1 MGSFRISSLKVWR
14 GGREILQDISLEVAS
29 GELVAMLAPNGSG
42 KTTLMHAIIE
52 GAGVRGGSVVYE
64 GEATRTGEREAN
76 GREVNGANEVR
87 VSKVCRRDDSS
98 DGLAL
103 AGGESCEAVDILS
116 LPVFARSKFI
126 AFVPQH
132 FECVFDY
139 SVLDFV
145 LMGANNQLGI
155 FASPSGALRDCA
167 LALLEDLGIV
177 HLCNRSLFAL
187 SGGQR
192 QMVLLARALFQKS
205 RVIFLDEPTAW
216 LDLKNQ
222 SIFFEVLRSKIAQYN
237 LCALINIHD
246 PNLVCKYANKVVM
259 IKNGRNLCAGS
270 VGKVMNEENLSAL
283 YDMPV
288 RVERVK
294 GQAFVMF

>member
-64 GEATRTGEREAN
+64 GEANRTGEREAN
-76 GREVNGANEVR
+76 A
-87 VSKVCRRDDSS
+87 RDDSS

-145 LMGANNQLGI
+145 LMGANNQLGL

-167 LALLEDLGIV
+167 LALLEDLGIA

-259 IKNGRNLCAGS
+259 IKNGKNLCAGS
-270 VGKVMNEENLSAL
+270 VGAVMNEENLSAL

-288 RVERVK
+288 RVEGVK

>member
-52 GAGVRGGSVVYE
+52 GAGVRGGSVVYG
-64 GEATRTGEREAN
+64 GEANRTGEREAN
-76 GREVNGANEVR
+76 AREVDGANDAGTR
-87 VSKVCRRDDSS
+87 RRDDPS

-103 AGGESCEAVDILS
+103 AEGESCEAVDILS

-145 LMGANNQLGI
+145 LMGANNQLGL

-259 IKNGRNLCAGS
+259 IKNGKNLCAGS
-270 VGKVMNEENLSAL
+270 VGEVMNEENLSAL

>member
-64 GEATRTGEREAN
+64 GEANRTGEREAN
-76 GREVNGANEVR
+76 AREVDGANEAGT
-87 VSKVCRRDDSS
+87 RRSDGSS

-145 LMGANNQLGI
+145 LMGANNQLGL

-167 LALLEDLGIV
+167 LALLEDLGIA

-259 IKNGRNLCAGS
+259 IKNGKNLCAGS
-270 VGKVMNEENLSAL
+270 VGAVMNEENLSTL

>member
-64 GEATRTGEREAN
+64 GDANKAGEREAN
-76 GREVNGANEVR
+76 RREVNGANDAGAHR
-87 VSKVCRRDDSS
+87 SDGSS

-103 AGGESCEAVDILS
+103 AGGESCEVVDILS

-126 AFVPQH
+126 AFVPQY

-145 LMGANNQLGI
+145 LMGANNQLGL

-167 LALLEDLGIV
+167 LALLEDLGIA

-259 IKNGRNLCAGS
+259 IKNGKNLCAGS
-270 VGKVMNEENLSAL
+270 VGAVMNEENLSAL

>member
-64 GEATRTGEREAN
+64 AGATSAGESEAN
-76 GREVNGANEVR
+76 AREVDGANDAGAR
-87 VSKVCRRDDSS
+87 RRDDSS
-98 DGLAL
+98 DGLAK
-103 AGGESCEAVDILS
+103 AEGESYEAVDILS

-155 FASPSGALRDCA
+155 FASPSGALRDRA

-259 IKNGRNLCAGS
+259 IKNGKNLCAGS
-270 VGKVMNEENLSAL
+270 VGEVMNEENLSAL

-288 RVERVK
+288 KVERVK

>member
-64 GEATRTGEREAN
+64 AEANRAGGREAS
-76 GREVNGANEVR
+76 G
-87 VSKVCRRDDSS
+87 RDDSS

-103 AGGESCEAVDILS
+103 AGGESCEVVDILS

-145 LMGANNQLGI
+145 LMGANNQLGL
-155 FASPSGALRDCA
+155 FASPSGALRDSA
-167 LALLEDLGIV
+167 LALLEDLGIA
-177 HLCNRSLFAL
+177 HLQNRSLFAL

-270 VGKVMNEENLSAL
+270 VVEVMNEENLSAL

-288 RVERVK
+288 KVERVK

>member
-1 MGSFRISSLKVWR
+1 MGSFRISSLRVWR

-64 GEATRTGEREAN
+64 AEANKASEREAN
-76 GREVNGANEVR
+76 AREVDGANDAGTR
-87 VSKVCRRDDSS
+87 RRDDSS

-145 LMGANNQLGI
+145 LMGANNQLGL

-167 LALLEDLGIV
+167 LALLEDLGIA

-259 IKNGRNLCAGS
+259 IKNGKNLCAGS
-270 VGKVMNEENLSAL
+270 VGAVMNEENLSTL

>member
-64 GEATRTGEREAN
+64 AEATRTGEREAN
-76 GREVNGANEVR
+76 AREVDGANDAGAR
-87 VSKVCRRDDSS
+87 RRDDSS
-98 DGLAL
+98 DGLAK
-103 AGGESCEAVDILS
+103 AEGESYEAVDILS

-259 IKNGRNLCAGS
+259 IKNGKNLCAGS
-270 VGKVMNEENLSAL
+270 VGEVMNEENLSTL

>member
-64 GEATRTGEREAN
+64 GEANKAGEREAN
-76 GREVNGANEVR
+76 AREVDGANDAGAH
-87 VSKVCRRDDSS
+87 RRDHPS

-145 LMGANNQLGI
+145 LMGANNQLGL

-167 LALLEDLGIV
+167 LALLEDLGIA

-259 IKNGRNLCAGS
+259 IKNGKNLCAGS
-270 VGKVMNEENLSAL
+270 VGEVMNEENLSAL

>member
-1 MGSFRISSLKVWR
+1 MMGSLRISSLKVWR
-14 GGREILQDISLEVAS
+14 GGREILQDISLEVSS

-52 GAGVRGGSVVYE
+52 GVGVRGGSVLYE
-64 GEATRTGEREAN
+64 CEAEANRAGESEAN
-76 GREVNGANEVR
+76 GRASWGFG
-87 VSKVCRRDDSS
+87 
-98 DGLAL
+98 DGLTKVE
-103 AGGESCEAVDILS
+103 GKSYDAVDILS

-145 LMGANNQLGI
+145 LMGANNQLSL
-155 FASPSGALRDCA
+155 FASPCGALKDSA

-177 HLCNRSLFAL
+177 HLQNRPLFAL

-259 IKNGRNLCAGS
+259 LKNGKNLCAGV
-270 VGKVMNEENLSAL
+270 VGAVMNGENLSTL

-288 RVERVK
+288 KVERVK

>member
-76 GREVNGANEVR
+76 AREVGGANDAGTR
-87 VSKVCRRDDSS
+87 RRDDSS

-145 LMGANNQLGI
+145 LMGANNQLGL

-167 LALLEDLGIV
+167 LALLEDLGIA

-259 IKNGRNLCAGS
+259 IKNGKNLCAGS
-270 VGKVMNEENLSAL
+270 VGAVMNEENLSTL